1 MRSLFCQELYEWVGE
16 NSGFSA
22 EGLHYVRVENLFHQ
36 SMGEFDSWGFLR
48 LCGNVTRTRVG
59 YRLLA
64 SYKNTPCTFYLC
76 ATLLTKA
83 TKWEE
88 AVSQGEAS
96 SLGENSVERWIVPRP
111 DFHTLLFLFFP
122 KTVGSHPPCSAHQ
135 ALRFRAQP
143 RVT

>member
-22 EGLHYVRVENLFHQ
+22 EGLHYVRAENPFHQ

-48 LCGNVTRTRVG
+48 LCGMSPVTVWDTDS
-59 YRLLA
+59 LLA
-64 SYKNTPCTFYLC
+64 
-76 ATLLTKA
+76 TKILRA
-83 TKWEE
+83 HFTCVLPSSRKQPSGEE

-96 SLGENSVERWIVPRP
+96 SLGENSVKRWFVPRP
-111 DFHTLLFLFFP
+111 NSHTLLFLFFP

-135 ALRFRAQP
+135 VLRFRAQP